1 MQMKEQ
7 VVYIVMY
14 EDNGQKCVGN
24 PYLNPIDA
32 NEEAEERRQV
42 LKNAGASWVIRR
54 TMRS

>member
-1 MQMKEQ
+1 MKEQ

-14 EDNGQKCVGN
+14 EVNGQNYVGN
-24 PYLNPIDA
+24 RYLNPIDA
-32 NEEAEERRQV
+32 NEEAEERCQV